1 MPCRVTSLIRG
12 HSRSHLCLWFIIACA
27 LRNCDPRAALYDR
40 SEAKEHVTL
49 LQMLSTLAAGLS
61 AVDFAAR
68 DLLKNREYN
77 SYAAAAAGGAAS
89 MRAAGSAQ
97 QYSYLPRG
105 GRSASDRQQR
115 RRQMR
120 QRPQSRDSQVRSNIG
135 EIL

>member
-77 SYAAAAAGGAAS
+77 SYAA